1 MATMKA
7 LRFEKYG
14 PPSVLSVQE
23 LRVPDLKPKEA
34 HRNTDEL
41 PVPVTAALIGPFFE
55 RCRKTIGELWEV
67 VDRHRPAA
75 PKHNGEIMP

>member
-34 HRNTDEL
+34 RAEIRMSFRCLSRRHSS
-41 PVPVTAALIGPFFE
+41 VPFLSDAEKRLGNSG
-55 RCRKTIGELWEV
+55 K
-67 VDRHRPAA
+67 
-75 PKHNGEIMP
+75 